1 MIKYRPEANLRFY
14 HDFGGDED
22 MGSIFLNILFSFHI
36 IASLGLVLLI
46 LLHAG
51 RGGGISGLFS
61 GMVETFDGA
70 GIVEKNLDRITII
83 LGLVFTVTTIML
95 FIFL

>member
-1 MIKYRPEANLRFY
+1 
-14 HDFGGDED
+14 
-22 MGSIFLNILFSFHI
+22 MGSVLLNIVFAFHI

-83 LGLVFTVTTIML
+83 LGVVFAVTTIAL
-95 FIFL
+95 FILL

>member
-1 MIKYRPEANLRFY
+1 
-14 HDFGGDED
+14 
-22 MGSIFLNILFSFHI
+22 MGSVFLNILFAIHI
-36 IASLGLVLLI
+36 IASAGLILLI

-83 LGLVFTVTTIML
+83 LSLVFTITTIML

>member
-1 MIKYRPEANLRFY
+1 
-14 HDFGGDED
+14 
-22 MGSIFLNILFSFHI
+22 MGSIWLNIVYGIHIVACVGIILF
-36 IASLGLVLLI
+36 I

-51 RGGGISGLFS
+51 RGGGVSGLFS

-70 GIVEKNLDRITII
+70 GLVEKNLDRITVI
-83 LGLVFTVTTIML
+83 LGVVFAVTTILM

>member
-1 MIKYRPEANLRFY
+1 
-14 HDFGGDED
+14 
-22 MGSIFLNILFSFHI
+22 MGSVLLNILFGIHI
-36 IASLGLVLLI
+36 TVSIGIVLFI

-61 GMVETFDGA
+61 GMVETFDGS

-83 LGLVFTVTTIML
+83 FGLVFAVTTIVL
-95 FIFL
+95 FILL

>member
-1 MIKYRPEANLRFY
+1 
-14 HDFGGDED
+14 
-22 MGSIFLNILFSFHI
+22 MGSVFLNILLTIHI
-36 IASLGLVLLI
+36 IASVGLILLI

-83 LGLVFTVTTIML
+83 LSVVFTITTIML

>member
-1 MIKYRPEANLRFY
+1 
-14 HDFGGDED
+14 
-22 MGSIFLNILFSFHI
+22 
-36 IASLGLVLLI
+36 GLILLI

-61 GMVETFDGA
+61 GMVETFDGT
-70 GIVEKNLDRITII
+70 GIVEKNLDRITIV
-83 LGLVFTVTTIML
+83 LSLVFTVTTIML

>member
-1 MIKYRPEANLRFY
+1 
-14 HDFGGDED
+14 
-22 MGSIFLNILFSFHI
+22 MGSVLLNILFVFHM
-36 IASLGLVLLI
+36 IASVGLVLLI

-70 GIVEKNLDRITII
+70 GIVEKNLDRFTII
-83 LGLVFTVTTIML
+83 LGVVFAVTTITL
-95 FIFL
+95 FVLL

>member
-1 MIKYRPEANLRFY
+1 
-14 HDFGGDED
+14 
-22 MGSIFLNILFSFHI
+22 MGSVFLNILFTIHI
-36 IASLGLVLLI
+36 IASVGLILLI

-83 LGLVFTVTTIML
+83 LSLVFTITTIML

>member
-1 MIKYRPEANLRFY
+1 
-14 HDFGGDED
+14 
-22 MGSIFLNILFSFHI
+22 MGSVLLNILYAVHI
-36 IASLGLVLLI
+36 IASLGLILLI

-61 GMVETFDGA
+61 GMVETFDGT

-83 LGLVFTVTTIML
+83 LGLVFTVTTITL
-95 FIFL
+95 FILL

>member
-1 MIKYRPEANLRFY
+1 
-14 HDFGGDED
+14 
-22 MGSIFLNILFSFHI
+22 MGSIWLNIIFGIHI
-36 IASLGLVLLI
+36 IVSLGIILFI

-61 GMVETFDGA
+61 GAVETFDGS
-70 GIVEKNLDRITII
+70 GIVEKNLDRITI
-83 LGLVFTVTTIML
+83 GFVAVFMITTIVL